1 MLDHELLRT
10 FIAAVDTGS
19 FTRAAA
25 QVFRTQSAVSMQMK
39 RLEEQLNKRLFLKE
53 GRELQLTDE
62 GLKLVSYARRIMKLH
77 DEALGVLGAEG
88 ESRPLLLGCPD
99 DYVTGVLPQLLS
111 EIQAQLPG
119 LQVQVRTG
127 SSAQLRELID
137 KGELDLSILTRR
149 PDREEG
155 YLLLQDKGVWVAP
168 AADFVSS
175 DRTIRLALVE
185 PDCKFHSTA
194 VDGLIKQGRP
204 FEVSCISGNCA
215 LLIELV
221 RRGEAVTTLSS
232 CCVPADLYR
241 VPASFGL
248 PDLPTVEIVLQ
259 SAARHH
265 PDVGSDRIVRLAQS
279 TAQQLQPSVQ

>member
-10 FIAAVDTGS
+10 FTAVVDTGS
-19 FTRAAA
+19 YTRAAA
-25 QVFRTQSAVSMQMK
+25 QVCRTQSAVSMQMK

-77 DEALGVLGAEG
+77 DEALGVLAAEG
-88 ESRPLLLGCPD
+88 ASRPLMLGCPD

-111 EIQAQLPG
+111 EIQKQLPG

-127 SSAQLRELID
+127 SSAQLRGLID
-137 KGELDLSILTRR
+137 KGELDLTILTRR
-149 PDREEG
+149 PDTEEG

-168 AADFVSS
+168 SADFLGPDDPV
-175 DRTIRLALVE
+175 RLVLVE

-194 VDGLIKQGRP
+194 VDGLIKQGRL
-204 FEVSCISGNCA
+204 FEVVCISGNCA

-241 VPASFGL
+241 LPAELGL
-248 PDLPTVEIVLQ
+248 PELPTVDIVLQ
-259 SAARHH
+259 SAARPHH
-265 PDVGSDRIVRLAQS
+265 DLGANRIVLLAEK
-279 TAQQLQPSVQ
+279 TVQQLQRHAG

>member
-1 MLDHELLRT
+1 MLDHELLRS
-10 FIAAVDTGS
+10 FIAVVDTGS

-39 RLEEQLNKRLFLKE
+39 RLEEQLDKKLFLKE
-53 GRELQLTDE
+53 GRELQLTDD

-77 DEALGVLGAEG
+77 DEALGVLAADTG
-88 ESRPLLLGCPD
+88 SRPLLLGCPD
-99 DYVTGVLPQLLS
+99 DYATGVLPQLLS
-111 EIQAQLPG
+111 EIQKQLPG

-149 PDREEG
+149 PETEEG

-168 AADFVSS
+168 AKGFILPGE
-175 DRTIRLALVE
+175 TIRLVLVE

-194 VDGLIKQGRP
+194 VDGLIKQGWP
-204 FEVSCISGNCA
+204 YEVSCISGNCA

-221 RRGEAVTTLSS
+221 RRGGVATTLSS
-232 CCVPADLYR
+232 CCVPPDLYP
-241 VPASFGL
+241 VPDAVGL
-248 PDLPTVEIVLQ
+248 PELPTVEIVLQ

-265 PDVGSDRIVRLAQS
+265 PDVGSDRIVFLAQN
-279 TAQQLQPSVQ
+279 TAQNIQA

>member
-10 FIAAVDTGS
+10 FIAVVDTGS

-39 RLEEQLNKRLFLKE
+39 RLEEQLSKRLFLKE
-53 GRELQLTDE
+53 GRELQLTDD
-62 GLKLVSYARRIMKLH
+62 GQKLVSYARRIMTLH
-77 DEALGVLGAEG
+77 DEALGVMAVEG

-111 EIQAQLPG
+111 EIQKQLPG

-127 SSAQLRELID
+127 SSAQLRDLID
-137 KGELDLSILTRR
+137 KGELDLTILTRR
-149 PDREEG
+149 PETEEG

-168 AADFVSS
+168 SAEFLDTDSKIPLV
-175 DRTIRLALVE
+175 LVE

-194 VDGLIKQGRP
+194 VDGLMKQERP
-204 FEVSCISGNCA
+204 FEVICISGNCA

-221 RRGEAVTTLSS
+221 RRGEAITTLSS
-232 CCVPADLYR
+232 CCVPPDLYR
-241 VPASFGL
+241 LPAELGL
-248 PDLPTVEIVLQ
+248 PELPTVEIVLQ
-259 SAARHH
+259 CAARSH
-265 PDVGSDRIVRLAQS
+265 PDIGSGRTALLAKNTALRL
-279 TAQQLQPSVQ
+279 

>member
-39 RLEEQLNKRLFLKE
+39 RLEDQLKKKLFLKE
-53 GRELQLTDE
+53 GRELQLTDD
-62 GLKLVSYARRIMKLH
+62 GLKLASYARRIMKLH
-77 DEALGVLGAEG
+77 DEALGVMAAEG

-111 EIQAQLPG
+111 EIQDQLPG
-119 LQVQVRTG
+119 MQVQVRTG
-127 SSAQLRELID
+127 TSAQLRELID
-137 KGELDLSILTRR
+137 RGELDMTILTRR
-149 PDREEG
+149 PETEEG

-168 AADFVSS
+168 ASGFIDS
-175 DRTIRLALVE
+175 DSKIRLVLVE

-194 VDGLIKQGRP
+194 VDGLMKQGRP
-204 FEVSCISGNCA
+204 FEVTCISGNCA

-221 RRGEAVTTLSS
+221 RRGEALTTLSA
-232 CCVPADLYR
+232 CCVPPDLYT
-241 VPASFGL
+241 VPATLGL
-248 PDLPTVEIVLQ
+248 PELPTVQIVLQ

-265 PDVGSDRIVRLAQS
+265 PDVGSDRIASLAARV
-279 TAQQLQPSVQ
+279 AQQLA

>member
-1 MLDHELLRT
+1 MLDHELLRS
-10 FIAAVDTGS
+10 FIAVVDTGS

-39 RLEEQLNKRLFLKE
+39 RLEEQLDKKLFLKE

-62 GLKLVSYARRIMKLH
+62 GLKLISYARRIMKLH
-77 DEALGVLGAEG
+77 DEALGVLVADTA
-88 ESRPLLLGCPD
+88 SRPLLLGCPD
-99 DYVTGVLPQLLS
+99 DYATGVLPQLLA
-111 EIQAQLPG
+111 EIHQQLPG

-127 SSAQLRELID
+127 SSAQLRALID

-149 PDREEG
+149 PDTEEG

-168 AADFVSS
+168 DADFI
-175 DRTIRLALVE
+175 RTGRELRLALVE

-194 VDGLIKQGRP
+194 VDGLIKQGWP
-204 FEVSCISGNCA
+204 YEVSCISGNCA

-221 RRGEAVTTLSS
+221 RRGEAATTLAS

-241 VPASFGL
+241 VPDTLGL
-248 PDLPTVEIVLQ
+248 PELPTAEIVLQ
-259 SAARHH
+259 SAARPHR
-265 PDVGSDRIVRLAQS
+265 DLGADRIGMLAEK
-279 TAQQLQPSVQ
+279 TAQQLK